1 MSRRPAPL
9 FHEEQAFR
17 QHKVLFLLAILPAG
31 FLIVSIWQVA
41 LGHPLGTHPL
51 SNGNV
56 IGWTGFL
63 WLLYLRLITLKL
75 VTNVEAAR
83 LTVSIGGLW
92 SVRKISLAQIRN
104 VEVVTYDP
112 AIDYGGYGIRLARK
126 GRAYIAAGNQGVRLT
141 PAKGMKVLV
150 GSQRP
155 QELFKA
161 IAASGTRVT

>member
-1 MSRRPAPL
+1 
-9 FHEEQAFR
+9 
-17 QHKVLFLLAILPAG
+17 
-31 FLIVSIWQVA
+31 
-41 LGHPLGTHPL
+41 
-51 SNGNV
+51 V
-56 IGWTGFL
+56 IGWTVFL

-75 VTNVEAAR
+75 VTNVEAGR

-104 VEVVTYDP
+104 VEVVTYNP
-112 AIDYGGYGIRLARK
+112 VIDYGGYGIRLARK
-126 GRAYIAAGNQGVRLT
+126 GRAYIAAGDQGVRLT

-161 IAASGTRVT
+161 IADSGGESGTRVT